1 MKLGIVDMPAAAEPA
16 EADAVLLQKKKMLQ
30 RYWTRMILGLLLF
43 LGGLTL
49 SIWAYTGMMGS
60 QGFKIPLTR
69 TMHMS
74 QNDRLHPMS
83 HARSYFSLD
92 WVMAPSTT
100 HGAMY
105 RSNLPGWTIDGEG
118 KTGPTPWQQESFCPT
133 PMEKHAEWR
142 DTMSL
147 SDEKN
152 MDTLEGMVM
161 CDDDDGEHQM
171 CARDVHGR
179 IYYPNQAAYFVCR
192 QSRVPDIML
201 FENDA
206 NTWSLASSHSSRVL
220 LFFMSI
226 ILWTLGLYEALRCHY
241 VSFKL
246 QIQIKKIEN
255 IQSKDPS
262 DPQDQQEDSLDKD
275 ALLSARASYMM
286 AFLIFVGLGTLVWI
300 VVTRFAMPTLDNF
313 IIGNGEEDAQTT
325 DGLWTGLHTRAL
337 PNGSFLYGLAAYLV
351 VLWKCISN
359 LNDAVLFRFGR
370 LPAKQIVQSINE
382 DVDDENAR
390 AQGSMRAK
398 DEPGMNSANMTQT
411 ETKALA
417 AQMPSIN
424 VSSFVSQKKISLSH
438 YSVSV
443 VNMPEVTQK
452 RVNDEPLLERINMV
466 HKLGVSTWAVFQ
478 IAFLPL
484 FALCSMS
491 LAQGFEID
499 IDIQLVFLSAFVLAA
514 ADVFVDR
521 LLSVVH
527 VCEVLEHNMLH
538 GVQYVLL
545 FLVIVVQTLL
555 VIFINFVS
563 GWRLFEDRGPVTV
576 RNAVPEDSIGTI
588 QMSYWALVLFNLYF
602 AIISVIKIAKIYAHV
617 NMKQNDEAVRKRA
630 KGFQLPHLDD
640 KWFGY
645 KALDETK
652 LGILILF
659 AFVYMFAVLG
669 TMNRTQNYFQ
679 AQWNEYGNSGTG
691 MDREDIEILRWKGD
705 WTMVMSAGVHA

>member
-1 MKLGIVDMPAAAEPA
+1 MKLGIVDMSAAETVK
-16 EADAVLLQKKKMLQ
+16 AVLEKKKQMLP
-30 RYWTRMILGLLLF
+30 RYTTRMILGLLLF
-43 LGGLTL
+43 AGGLTL

-100 HGAMY
+100 HSAVY
-105 RSNLPGWTIDGEG
+105 RSNLPGWTIDGESRMA
-118 KTGPTPWQQESFCPT
+118 PTPWQQESFCPT
-133 PMEKHAEWR
+133 PLEKHAEWR

-147 SDEKN
+147 TDEKN
-152 MDTLEGMVM
+152 MDLVEGMVM
-161 CDDDDGEHQM
+161 CDEDDGEHQM
-171 CARDVHGR
+171 CARDVHGK

-201 FENDA
+201 YENDS

-246 QIQIKKIEN
+246 QIQIDKLEKM
-255 IQSKDPS
+255 QSGD
-262 DPQDQQEDSLDKD
+262 QQNQQEDSEKKD
-275 ALLSARASYMM
+275 EMLGARANYLM

-313 IIGNGEEDAQTT
+313 TIGSGEEDAQNT

-351 VLWKCISN
+351 VLWKCTSN
-359 LNDAVLFRFGR
+359 LNDAALFRFGR
-370 LPAKQIVQSINE
+370 LPVREIVAGIKG
-382 DVDDENAR
+382 DTDDEQEFKTDADVVIASTKPEMR
-390 AQGSMRAK
+390 DAGKPDGSV
-398 DEPGMNSANMTQT
+398 
-411 ETKALA
+411 
-417 AQMPSIN
+417 AQMPGMN
-424 VSSFVSQKKISLSH
+424 VSSFMSQKKISLSH

-443 VNMPEVTQK
+443 VGMPESTTK
-452 RVNDEPLLERINMV
+452 KLGGEPLLERINMV

-478 IAFLPL
+478 VAFLPL
-484 FALCSMS
+484 FVLCGLS

-545 FLVIVVQTLL
+545 LLVVAVQTLL
-555 VIFINFVS
+555 VVFINFVS
-563 GWRLFEDRGPVTV
+563 GWRLFEDRGSVTV

-617 NMKQNDEAVRKRA
+617 NMKQDDAVDKRA
-630 KGFQLPHLDD
+630 KGVKVPHLDD

-659 AFVYMFAVLG
+659 VFVYLFAVLG

-679 AQWNEYGNSGTG
+679 AQWNEYGNSATG